1 MCLILFAVDPAPDLA
16 LVLAA
21 NRDED
26 HSRPTLAAHAWAAP
40 SRIFGGRDERSGG
53 TWLAVAPGGR
63 LSAVTNVRHPGSRRE
78 GRSRGE
84 LPVRFASGP
93 ESIVEVA
100 RSIEPELGAF
110 PAFNLIAASPE
121 EGTFSFSE
129 AGGPIVRL
137 APGVHGLSNARVDVP
152 WPKVVRGRAALSSA
166 LEGPRDALAARLF
179 MALADEEPARDEELP
194 STGVSLEIERLLAP
208 AFIRGPAYGTR
219 SSTVV
224 IVERSG
230 RTTFEERSFAR
241 DGAPAGTVHAVI

>member
-26 HSRPTLAAHAWAAP
+26 HSRPTQAAHAWPAP
-40 SRIFGGRDERSGG
+40 SRLFGGRDERSGG
-53 TWLAVAPGGR
+53 TWLGVLPGGR
-63 LSAVTNVRHPGSRRE
+63 LSAVTNVRHPGARRE

-84 LPVRFASGP
+84 LPLRFASGP
-93 ESIVEVA
+93 ESIVDVA
-100 RSIEPELGAF
+100 RALQPELGGF

-121 EGTFSFSE
+121 EGTFAWSE
-129 AGGPIVRL
+129 RGGPILRMP
-137 APGVHGLSNARVDVP
+137 AGVHGLSNARVDVP
-152 WPKVVRGRAALSSA
+152 WPKVVRGREALASA
-166 LEGPRDALAARLF
+166 LDGPRDALAARLF
-179 MALADEEPARDEELP
+179 LALADETVARDDELP

-230 RTTFEERSFAR
+230 RTTFEERSFGR
-241 DGAPAGTVHAVI
+241 DGAPLGTVRTEI